1 MHNILKVDSIEKKY
15 FQRYILTDI
24 SLLCKTGDIIALYG
38 RNGSGK
44 TTLLKIIFG
53 SEEAQNK
60 FISINNKVYNKPYKK
75 CNLINFS
82 PSFLFLPGNIT
93 VKNIVSQWLGQKGIK
108 QVEKDETIYLYL
120 NTKIKHLSS
129 GLRKYLQVKLI
140 LLKEAKFCL
149 LDEPYLG
156 LSPIN
161 IQKINELIQQ
171 VSSSKGIIIADHNY
185 HNLSL
190 ISNKTYLLKEG
201 VIRIIKSKQDLIYYG
216 YINS

>member
-1 MHNILKVDSIEKKY
+1 MKNVLLVDSVRKSFNKNVIVS
-15 FQRYILTDI
+15 DI
-24 SLLCKTGDIIALYG
+24 SIFCKTGDVIALYG

-44 TTLLKIIFG
+44 TTLLKVIFG
-53 SEEAQNK
+53 SEKAQNK

-82 PSFLFLPGNIT
+82 PSFLFLPRNIT
-93 VKNIVSQWLGQKGIK
+93 VRKLTLHWLQKSQLENIY
-108 QVEKDETIYLYL
+108 EDEILIPYL
-120 NTKIKHLSS
+120 NTKIKHLSN

-156 LSPIN
+156 LSPVN

-171 VSSSKGIIIADHNY
+171 VSSFKGIIIADHNY

-190 ISNKTYLLKEG
+190 ISNKAYLLKEG
-201 VIRIIKSKQDLIYYG
+201 VIRIIKSKQDLIDYG
-216 YINS
+216 YINA

>member
-1 MHNILKVDSIEKKY
+1 MKNVLLVDSVRKSFNKNV
-15 FQRYILTDI
+15 ILSDI
-24 SLLCKTGDIIALYG
+24 SIYCKTGNVIALYG

-53 SEEAQNK
+53 SEKLQNK
-60 FISINNKVYNKPYKK
+60 FISINDKVYNKPYKK

-82 PSFLFLPGNIT
+82 PSFLFLPRNIT
-93 VKNIVSQWLGQKGIK
+93 VKNIASQWLEQKRIK
-108 QVEKDETIYLYL
+108 QIEKDETISPYL
-120 NTKIKHLSS
+120 NIKIKHLSN

-161 IQKINELIQQ
+161 IEKINELIQQ

-185 HNLSL
+185 HNLSS
-190 ISNKTYLLKEG
+190 ISNKAYLLKEG
-201 VIRIIKSKQDLIYYG
+201 VIRIIKNKQDLIDCG
-216 YINS
+216 YINA